1 MSPRLSHH
9 FHIPYNPSMFSTTT
23 RQKPTAS
30 PDNFAHQPRAKD
42 TKNTPAPGA
51 PPRPLWAQENGSFAS
66 RRIRSLLHSSS
77 SGLLETLPDT
87 LARRA
92 TQKSRPCDVLRA
104 AHGRSKSAAH
114 ARPVQR
120 ICGTLQLF
128 CIGSGPQRDLQI
140 VSTALGWR
148 PRMRRLPS
156 WRSAPGRARRRAQRR
171 CENASERFGRAPK
184 IVEGSC
190 RTLGIVHARSG
201 LRRRLRLP
209 ER

>member
-87 LARRA
+87 LGRSA
-92 TQKSRPCDVLRA
+92 TEKSRPRFVLRA
-104 AHGRSKSAAH
+104 AHERSKSAA
-114 ARPVQR
+114 QR
-120 ICGTLQLF
+120 AT
-128 CIGSGPQRDLQI
+128 GS
-140 VSTALGWR
+140 
-148 PRMRRLPS
+148 
-156 WRSAPGRARRRAQRR
+156 
-171 CENASERFGRAPK
+171 E
-184 IVEGSC
+184 
-190 RTLGIVHARSG
+190 G
-201 LRRRLRLP
+201 LRCAQNFLHRFRTSRGPPDSIDSLGLAPAHAAPSVGPLGVWPCEAAGP
-209 ER
+209 EPS